1 MNWVTPL
8 ATLIGAVVG
17 VGSALLVE
25 RFRWTRDRE
34 KDRAQQ
40 RREVY
45 IEFLMALSQ
54 SHSSM
59 RSTVLQAGDDPES
72 RRYLALHE
80 AFDGSG
86 LWRFRQSLSLT
97 APADIIKLAVDT
109 CDALAAVRDTL
120 VATPDIRSDAYVR
133 AREDL
138 WRTNAELRESMRKDL
153 GMDGPPD
160 PEVARYR
167 ELEGRS

>member
-1 MNWVTPL
+1 MNWITPL

-25 RFRWTRDRE
+25 RFRWSRDRE
-34 KDRAQQ
+34 KDRAQK

-59 RSTVLQAGDDPES
+59 RSTVLQADDEPDS
-72 RRYLALHE
+72 RRYTALHE
-80 AFDGSG
+80 ALDGSG

-97 APADIIKLAVDT
+97 APADIIELAVDT
-109 CDALAAVRDTL
+109 CDALGAVRDTL
-120 VATPDIRSDAYVR
+120 IAAPDIRSDAYLR

-138 WRTNAELRESMRKDL
+138 WRTNSELREAMRKDL
-153 GMDGPPD
+153 GMAGPPD
-160 PEVARYR
+160 PEAARYR
-167 ELEGRS
+167 ELQGHS